1 MGRLL
6 YCVGRAAFRSLFA
19 AAGGLEWVHEER
31 VPKTGPLIVAPNHLS
46 FADPPAVGSATRR
59 PLCFMAKK
67 QLFVPVLGRV
77 LRMVWAFP
85 VDRGSAD
92 LAAIRKAQALLRAGE
107 AVLVFPEGTRG
118 DGKSLG
124 EPNQGVALLAK
135 LASAPV
141 IPVAVVGSDRF
152 LPRGAKVPKRA
163 RISVVWGEPFTYE
176 SVAQGLDEREARRL
190 FALSLMRRIRDLAG
204 ERGLVLD
211 IPWATP
217 EPASTAE

>member
-6 YCVGRAAFRSLFA
+6 YCVGRAAFRGLFA

-31 VPKTGPLIVAPNHLS
+31 VPESGPLIVAPNHLS
-46 FADPPAVGSATRR
+46 FADPPAVGSATHR

-67 QLFVPVLGRV
+67 QLFVPVVGRV
-77 LRMVWAFP
+77 LRMVGAFP

-92 LAAIRKAQALLRAGE
+92 LAAIRKAQSLLRAGE

-135 LASAPV
+135 LTSAPV

-152 LPRGAKVPKRA
+152 LPRGAKLPRRA
-163 RISVVWGEPFTYE
+163 KISVVWGEPFTYA
-176 SVAQGLDEREARRL
+176 SVAEGLEEKEARRR
-190 FALSLMRRIRDLAG
+190 FALTLMERIRDLAA
-204 ERGLVLD
+204 ERGLVLH
-211 IPWATP
+211 IPWAIARP
-217 EPASTAE
+217 SAVEQ

>member
-1 MGRLL
+1 MGRAL
-6 YCVGRAAFRSLFA
+6 YRIGRAAFRGLFA
-19 AAGGLEWVHEER
+19 ATGGLEWVHEER

-46 FADPPAVGSATRR
+46 FADPPAVGSATQR

-67 QLFVPVLGRV
+67 QLFLPVVGRV

-124 EPNQGVALLAK
+124 KPNQGVALLAK
-135 LASAPV
+135 ITSAPV
-141 IPVAVVGSDRF
+141 IPVAVVGSGQF
-152 LPRGAKVPKRA
+152 LPRGARLPRRA
-163 RISVVWGEPFTYE
+163 KISVVWGEPFTYG
-176 SVAQGLDEREARRL
+176 SVAEGHDEKEARGR
-190 FALSLMRRIRDLAG
+190 FALTLMQRIRDLAA
-204 ERGLVLD
+204 ERGLILD
-211 IPWATP
+211 IPWACSH
-217 EPASTAE
+217 PATVEE

>member
-1 MGRLL
+1 
-6 YCVGRAAFRSLFA
+6 
-19 AAGGLEWVHEER
+19 VHEER
-31 VPKTGPLIVAPNHLS
+31 VPKTGSLIVAPNHLS
-46 FADPPAVGSATRR
+46 FADPPAVGSATHR

-67 QLFVPVLGRV
+67 QLFVPVVGRV
-77 LRMVWAFP
+77 LKMVWAFP

-118 DGKSLG
+118 NGRSLG

-152 LPRGAKVPKRA
+152 LPRGAKLPRRA
-163 RISVVWGEPFTYE
+163 KISIVWGEPFTYA
-176 SVAQGLDEREARRL
+176 SVAEGLDEKEARRR
-190 FALSLMRRIRDLAG
+190 FALTLMERIRDLAA

-211 IPWATP
+211 IPWANLH
-217 EPASTAE
+217 PAVGER

>member
-1 MGRLL
+1 VGRVL
-6 YCVGRAAFRSLFA
+6 YCIGRSAFRGLFA

-31 VPKTGPLIVAPNHLS
+31 VPKTGSLIVAPNHLS
-46 FADPPAVGSATRR
+46 FADPPAVGSATHR

-67 QLFVPVLGRV
+67 QLFVPVVGRV
-77 LRMVWAFP
+77 LKMVWAFP

-118 DGKSLG
+118 NGRSLG

-152 LPRGAKVPKRA
+152 LPRGAKLPRRA
-163 RISVVWGEPFTYE
+163 KISIVWGEPFTYA
-176 SVAQGLDEREARRL
+176 SVAEGLDEKEARRR
-190 FALSLMRRIRDLAG
+190 FALTLMERIRDLAA

-211 IPWATP
+211 IPWANLH
-217 EPASTAE
+217 PAVGER

>member
-1 MGRLL
+1 MGRVL
-6 YCVGRAAFRSLFA
+6 YCIGRSAFRGLFA

-31 VPKTGPLIVAPNHLS
+31 VPKTGSLIVAPNHLS
-46 FADPPAVGSATRR
+46 FADPPAVGSATHR

-67 QLFVPVLGRV
+67 QLFVPVVGRV
-77 LRMVWAFP
+77 LKMVWAFP

-118 DGKSLG
+118 NGRSLG

-152 LPRGAKVPKRA
+152 LPRGAKLPRRA
-163 RISVVWGEPFTYE
+163 KISIVWGEPFTYA
-176 SVAQGLDEREARRL
+176 SVAEGLDEKEARRR
-190 FALSLMRRIRDLAG
+190 FALTLMERIRDLAA

-211 IPWATP
+211 IPWANLH
-217 EPASTAE
+217 PAVGER

>member
-1 MGRLL
+1 MGRVL
-6 YCVGRAAFRSLFA
+6 YCIGRSAFRGLFA

-31 VPKTGPLIVAPNHLS
+31 VPKMGSLIVAPNHLS
-46 FADPPAVGSATRR
+46 FADPPAVGSATHR

-67 QLFVPVLGRV
+67 QLFVPVVGRV
-77 LRMVWAFP
+77 LKMVGAFP

-118 DGKSLG
+118 DGRSLG

-152 LPRGAKVPKRA
+152 LPKGAKLPRRA
-163 RISVVWGEPFTYE
+163 KISIVWGEPFTYA
-176 SVAQGLDEREARRL
+176 SVAEGLDEKEARRR
-190 FALSLMRRIRDLAG
+190 FALTLMERIRDLAA

-211 IPWATP
+211 IPWANLH
-217 EPASTAE
+217 PAVGER